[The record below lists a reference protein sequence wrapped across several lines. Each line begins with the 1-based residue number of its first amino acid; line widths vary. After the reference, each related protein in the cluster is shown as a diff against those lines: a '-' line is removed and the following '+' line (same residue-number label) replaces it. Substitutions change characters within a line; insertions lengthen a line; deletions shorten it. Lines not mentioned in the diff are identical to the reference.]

1 MVPPNGQQATRL
13 YPCPKLDPAVAG
25 GLLCTMPSS
34 EIVAVIDVGSNSIKL
49 LVARCGNTPDSAE
62 TLFTE
67 TIETRISAG
76 ISQARPCLTEAAMQA
91 GCQTI
96 TELVGLAQNF
106 QPNSLR
112 IVATSAVRD
121 ATNAP
126 QFIALIY
133 QATGVELQTLSGTEE
148 ATYICKGLA
157 CDPQIGGSSR
167 FIQMDIG
174 GGSLELI
181 RFQQGTIEQA
191 LSLQLGAV
199 RLTERFIHER
209 DAALSNQTVAAI
221 TAHVQQQLTDSGFSF
236 AEDAGPMI
244 VTGGAFTVTRAVLAA
259 QAGMTI
265 DARTPKLLHREIVA
279 LKDKLIHLPLHDRM
293 AVPQLPVSRADI
305 IPAALITI
313 DTVLNL
319 AQRHSV
325 THSFYNLRYGIAAE
339 LLGR

>member
-1 MVPPNGQQATRL
+1 
-13 YPCPKLDPAVAG
+13 
-25 GLLCTMPSS
+25 MPSS
-34 EIVAVIDVGSNSIKL
+34 KIFAVIDVGSNSIKL
-49 LVARCGNTPDSAE
+49 LVAGSGNTPDSVE

-76 ISQARPCLTEAAMQA
+76 ISQARPSLTEAAMQA

-96 TELVGLAQNF
+96 TELVRLAQAY
-106 QPNSLR
+106 QPGSLR

-126 QFIALIY
+126 QFIALIN
-133 QATGVELQTLSGTEE
+133 QATGIELQILSGTAE

-157 CDPQIGGSSR
+157 CDPQIAGSSR

-181 RFQQGTIEQA
+181 RFQQGTIVQA

-199 RLTERFIHER
+199 RLTERFIHDRE
-209 DAALSNQTVAAI
+209 AALSNQIVAAI

-244 VTGGAFTVTRAVLAA
+244 VTGGAFTITRAMLAA

-265 DARTPKLLHREIVA
+265 EARSPLLKHTEITA
-279 LKDKLIHLPLHDRM
+279 LKAKLMHLPLHERM
-293 AVPQLPVSRADI
+293 AVPHLPASRADI
-305 IPAALITI
+305 IPTALITI
-313 DTVLNL
+313 DTVLNV

>member
-1 MVPPNGQQATRL
+1 
-13 YPCPKLDPAVAG
+13 
-25 GLLCTMPSS
+25 MPSS

-49 LVARCGNTPDSAE
+49 LVARSGNTPDSVE

-76 ISQARPCLTEAAMQA
+76 ISQARPCLTETAMQA

-96 TELVGLAQNF
+96 TELVGLAHNF

-133 QATGVELQTLSGTEE
+133 QATGIELQILSGTEE

-181 RFQQGTIEQA
+181 RFQQGTIVQA

-244 VTGGAFTVTRAVLAA
+244 VTGGAFTVTRAILAA

-265 DARTPKLLHREIVA
+265 DARTPKLLLPEITA

-293 AVPQLPVSRADI
+293 TVPQLPVSRADI

-313 DTVLNL
+313 DTVLNV
-319 AQRHSV
+319 AQRSSV